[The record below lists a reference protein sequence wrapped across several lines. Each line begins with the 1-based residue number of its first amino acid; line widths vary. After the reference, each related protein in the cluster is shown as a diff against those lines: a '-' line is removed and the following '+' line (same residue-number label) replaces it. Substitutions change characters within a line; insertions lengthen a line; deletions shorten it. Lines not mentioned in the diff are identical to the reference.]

1 VEAKQTM
8 IVMGPTRSGK
18 SEWAETLAHRSG
30 QAVVYVATS
39 AVDPEDWEWQARLER
54 HRQRRPGA
62 WRLWEV
68 PMGLSAAI
76 LAGQVTDCLLVDS
89 LGTWLANELGQDDAQ
104 WQETVADLIASVQ
117 QTAATVIFVAEET
130 GWGVVPAYP
139 AGRQFRDRLGDL
151 TRQLGAVADVVYLV
165 VAGYAVDLRQVGIAV
180 DPMEAKSFGPNKP
193 DATGR
198 EH

>member
-1 VEAKQTM
+1 MGEKQTV
-8 IVMGPTRSGK
+8 IVTGPTRSGK
-18 SEWAETLAHRSG
+18 SEWAETLAQRSG

-39 AVDPEDWEWQARLER
+39 AVDPEDREWQARLER

-68 PMGLSAAI
+68 PVGLSAAI

-151 TRQLGAVADVVYLV
+151 TRQLSTVADGVYLV
-165 VAGYAVDLRQVGIAV
+165 VAGYAMDLRQVGIAV
-180 DPMEAKSFGPNKP
+180 DPMEAKSSGPNKP
-193 DATGR
+193 HAMGR
-198 EH
+198 EP

>member
-1 VEAKQTM
+1 MGEKQTV
-8 IVMGPTRSGK
+8 IVTGPTRSGK
-18 SEWAETLAHRSG
+18 SEWAETLAQRSG

-68 PMGLSAAI
+68 PVGLSAAI

-104 WQETVADLIASVQ
+104 WQETVADLISSVK

-151 TRQLGAVADVVYLV
+151 TRQLSTVADGVYLV
-165 VAGYAVDLRQVGIAV
+165 VAGYAMDLRQVGIAV
-180 DPMEAKSFGPNKP
+180 DPMEAKSSGPNKP
-193 DATGR
+193 HAMGR
-198 EH
+198 EP

>member
-1 VEAKQTM
+1 VGEKQTV
-8 IVMGPTRSGK
+8 IVTGPTRSGK
-18 SEWAETLAHRSG
+18 SEWAETLAQRSG

-39 AVDPEDWEWQARLER
+39 AVDPEDREWQARLER

-68 PMGLSAAI
+68 PVGLSAAI

-104 WQETVADLIASVQ
+104 WQETVADLISSVK

-151 TRQLGAVADVVYLV
+151 TRQLSTVADGVYLV
-165 VAGYAVDLRQVGIAV
+165 VAGYAMDLRQVGIAV
-180 DPMEAKSFGPNKP
+180 DPMEAKSSGPNKP
-193 DATGR
+193 HAMGR
-198 EH
+198 EP

>member
-1 VEAKQTM
+1 M

-68 PMGLSAAI
+68 PVGLSAAI

>member
-1 VEAKQTM
+1 VGAKQTM

-68 PMGLSAAI
+68 PVGLSAAI

>member
-1 VEAKQTM
+1 MGEKQTV
-8 IVMGPTRSGK
+8 IVTGPTRSGK
-18 SEWAETLAHRSG
+18 SEWAETLAQRSG

-39 AVDPEDWEWQARLER
+39 AVDPEDREWQARLER

-68 PMGLSAAI
+68 PVGLSAAI

-104 WQETVADLIASVQ
+104 WQETVADLISSVK

-151 TRQLGAVADVVYLV
+151 TRQLSTVADGVYLV
-165 VAGYAVDLRQVGIAV
+165 VAGYAMDLRQVGIAV
-180 DPMEAKSFGPNKP
+180 DPMEAKSSGPNKP
-193 DATGR
+193 HAMGR
-198 EH
+198 EP

>member
-1 VEAKQTM
+1 MEAKQTM

>member
-1 VEAKQTM
+1 MGAKQTM

-68 PMGLSAAI
+68 PVGLSAAI